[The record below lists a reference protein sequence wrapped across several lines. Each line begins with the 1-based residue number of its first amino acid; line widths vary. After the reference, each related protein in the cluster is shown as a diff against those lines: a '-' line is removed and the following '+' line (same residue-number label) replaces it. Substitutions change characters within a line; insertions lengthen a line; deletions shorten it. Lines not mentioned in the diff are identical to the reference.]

1 MVERAHG
8 NSRGLARCL
17 PGELHPPRRRLCK
30 DGATSA
36 TRDRSRYRAE
46 MVPLKRR
53 GCRARSL
60 EAYCRRGLVVSR
72 RTMDVRFHLA
82 SVPDRDRRWLQP
94 DRRVT
99 QRANFITDR
108 FVPKTTHTGST
119 ADGRRLEDSS
129 PTGRDLRPPSQ
140 PSRTARKTTRIQAE
154 MGLTRSPEGEPEPR
168 RPGTIATGP
177 WGVGTVLG
185 LVIGGHRGRREATA
199 IPIELRF
206 NRVGRGLISRDG
218 L

>member
-1 MVERAHG
+1 MPGSPSRVHWAGRQRFHSLPGLADFPCALPPRCAGIRLMHSLSGTLSDPHDEPAAERSLPMVERAHG
-8 NSRGLARCL
+8 KLRGLARCL

-82 SVPDRDRRWLQP
+82 SVPDRCRRWLQP

-108 FVPKTTHTGST
+108 FVP
-119 ADGRRLEDSS
+119 
-129 PTGRDLRPPSQ
+129 
-140 PSRTARKTTRIQAE
+140 
-154 MGLTRSPEGEPEPR
+154 
-168 RPGTIATGP
+168 
-177 WGVGTVLG
+177 
-185 LVIGGHRGRREATA
+185 
-199 IPIELRF
+199 
-206 NRVGRGLISRDG
+206 
-218 L
+218 

>member
-8 NSRGLARCL
+8 KSRGLARCL

-36 TRDRSRYRAE
+36 TRDRSPDRADI
-46 MVPLKRR
+46 VPLKRR

-60 EAYCRRGLVVSR
+60 EAYCRRGFIISR
-72 RTMDVRFHLA
+72 RIIDVHCHLA
-82 SVPDRDRRWLQP
+82 SVPDRGRRCLQP
-94 DRRVT
+94 GWRVT

-108 FVPKTTHTGST
+108 FVPKPTHTGST
-119 ADGRRLEDSS
+119 ADGRRLQDSS

-140 PSRTARKTTRIQAE
+140 PSHTARIATRIQAE

-177 WGVGTVLG
+177 WGVGIVLG
-185 LVIGGHRGRREATA
+185 LVIGGHRGRWGATA
-199 IPIELRF
+199 IPTVKVHSS
-206 NRVGRGLISRDG
+206 VG
-218 L
+218 